1 MTINNNILKS
11 EDGKWLT
18 NGEAFGMTITL
29 GKNDHPN
36 NWWEITKEEK
46 EQIEKTIQGGEQ
58 P

>member
-1 MTINNNILKS
+1 MIINNNILKS

-29 GKNDHPN
+29 GKNDRPN
-36 NWWEITKEEK
+36 NWWEITEEEK
-46 EQIEKTIQGGEQ
+46 EQIEKSIQGGEQ